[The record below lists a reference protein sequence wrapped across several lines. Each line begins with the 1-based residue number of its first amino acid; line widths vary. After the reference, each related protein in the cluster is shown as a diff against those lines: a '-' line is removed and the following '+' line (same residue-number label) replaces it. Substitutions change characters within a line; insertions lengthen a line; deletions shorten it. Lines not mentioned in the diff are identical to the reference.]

1 MRSALYY
8 TKVTMH
14 AQWNNDGEVINA
26 LSLHGRFL
34 VLYKEVLVHAILK
47 SVTKWQSVVLTAVHD
62 PPKCVK

>member
-1 MRSALYY
+1 MLSG
-8 TKVTMH
+8 TM
-14 AQWNNDGEVINA
+14 INA